1 MDAWGYTSQMFK
13 DKAES
18 ENPGY
23 TFVRVAYLT
32 TGLWCEAIMRGTDGR
47 TVTRRM
53 YF

>member
-1 MDAWGYTSQMFK
+1 MDAWGYTARMFK
-13 DKAES
+13 DKAER

-32 TGLWCEAIMRGTDGR
+32 TGLWCEAIMRGPDFR
-47 TVTRRM
+47 EVTRRM

>member
-1 MDAWGYTSQMFK
+1 MDAWGYTARMFK
-13 DKAES
+13 DKAER

-23 TFVRVAYLT
+23 RFVRVEYLT
-32 TGLWCEAIMRGTDGR
+32 TGLWCEAIMVGPDNN